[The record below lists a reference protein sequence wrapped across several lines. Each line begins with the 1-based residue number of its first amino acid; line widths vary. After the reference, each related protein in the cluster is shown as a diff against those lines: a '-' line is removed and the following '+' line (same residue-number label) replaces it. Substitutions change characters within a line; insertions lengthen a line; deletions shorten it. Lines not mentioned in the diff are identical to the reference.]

1 MSLLHVENLAIQF
14 NTPDGTVQAV
24 NDLSFELNEGE
35 SLGIVGESGS
45 GKSQTALALLGL
57 LAPNARVSGRIRLGE
72 HELLGAPKTPWT
84 KIRGTQVSM
93 VFQDPMTALN
103 PHLRIGLQ
111 MAEVLQQHRGLGRA
125 AALKESARM
134 LDAVHIADGG
144 RVLGAYP
151 HELSGGMR
159 QRVMIAMALL
169 CRPRLLIA
177 DEPTTALDVTVQAQ
191 ILDMLFELRREFR
204 LALLLISHDLGVVSR
219 LCERVLVLYAGQP
232 MEQGPTPV
240 VLHQP
245 SHPYTR
251 ALLQS
256 RPLLR
261 GDVGAPLPVI
271 AGQPPDPL
279 QRSAG
284 CPFQPRCVQAI
295 DACSAQRPAV
305 ETFGSRRERACHVA

>member
-1 MSLLHVENLAIQF
+1 MSLLQVENLAIQF

-24 NDLSFELNEGE
+24 NGVSFELGEGE
-35 SLGIVGESGS
+35 SLGLVGESGS
-45 GKSQTALALLGL
+45 GKSQTALSLLGL
-57 LAPNARVSGRIRLGE
+57 LAPNARVSGRIRFGD
-72 HELLGAPKTPWT
+72 HELVGPPRPSWS
-84 KIRGTQVSM
+84 KIRGARIAM

-111 MAEVLQQHRGLGRA
+111 MAEVMQQHRGLGRA

-134 LDAVHIADGG
+134 LDAVHIADAA
-144 RVLGAYP
+144 RVLGVHP

-159 QRVMIAMALL
+159 QRVTIAMALL
-169 CRPRLLIA
+169 CRPQLLIA

-191 ILDMLFELRREFR
+191 ILDLLIELRREFK

-219 LCERVLVLYAGQP
+219 LCERVLVMYAGQL
-232 MEQGPTPV
+232 MERGPAPLV
-240 VLHQP
+240 MRQP

-261 GDVGAPLPVI
+261 GDADAPLPVI
-271 AGQPPDPL
+271 AGQLPDPRQSL
-279 QRSAG
+279 RG
-284 CPFQPRCVQAI
+284 CPFQPRCSQAI
-295 DACSAQRPAV
+295 EVCATQPPPI